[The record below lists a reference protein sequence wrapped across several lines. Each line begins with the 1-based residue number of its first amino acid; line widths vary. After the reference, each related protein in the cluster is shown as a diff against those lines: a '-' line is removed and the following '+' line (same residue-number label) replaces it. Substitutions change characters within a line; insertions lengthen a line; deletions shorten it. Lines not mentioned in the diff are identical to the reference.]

1 MPAGPSIITI
11 KQHITD
17 KNKVFS
23 FRKVT
28 EDEISSAIKTL
39 NHKKATLSN
48 DIPTKMIQQF
58 SDIFT
63 DFLYNNFNSCPESGI
78 FTDELKLAEVV
89 PVYKKNYK
97 KDKSH
102 YRPISILSNISKI
115 YERCI
120 QTQLNEYFAK
130 FLSKFQCGF
139 RKGFSTQHCL
149 MVMVEKLR
157 KIRDEKGVFAAVLTD
172 LSKTFDCI
180 PHQLLIAK
188 LSAYGF
194 DMKSIAF
201 ISAYLKNRKQ
211 KTKIGSTF
219 SECLNILFGVP
230 QGSILGP
237 PLFLI
242 FIADLFC
249 LNYDLDFASY
259 ADDTTPYICGQD
271 FSSIIN
277 VLEPNLNTLFNWF

>member
-1 MPAGPSIITI
+1 MFP
-11 KQHITD
+11 
-17 KNKVFS
+17 
-23 FRKVT
+23 
-28 EDEISSAIKTL
+28 
-39 NHKKATLSN
+39 
-48 DIPTKMIQQF
+48 
-58 SDIFT
+58 
-63 DFLYNNFNSCPESGI
+63 
-78 FTDELKLAEVV
+78 DELKLAEVV
-89 PVYKKNYK
+89 PVYKKNDK
-97 KDKSH
+97 KDKSN

-120 QTQLNEYFAK
+120 PTQLNEYFAK

-149 MVMVEKLR
+149 LVMIEKLR

-172 LSKTFDCI
+172 LSKAFDCI

-237 PLFLI
+237 LLFLI
-242 FIADLFC
+242 FIADLFY
-249 LNYDLDFASY
+249 LNYNLDFASY
-259 ADDTTPYICGQD
+259 ADDTTPYICGQN

-277 VLEPNLNTLFNWF
+277 VLEPNVNTLFNWFRQNGLIANSRKSHFLTSPYERRTLKIYDSIITSSSSEELLGILIDSELTFHDHITRLCSKANQKLSALA